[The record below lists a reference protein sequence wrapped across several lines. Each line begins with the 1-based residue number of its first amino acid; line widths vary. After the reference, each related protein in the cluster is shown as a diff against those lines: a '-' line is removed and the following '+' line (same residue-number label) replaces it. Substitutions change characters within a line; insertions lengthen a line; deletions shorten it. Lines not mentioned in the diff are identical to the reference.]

1 MFWPDYMIVA
11 LFAVI
16 VGLVVFYGRRQARL
30 LMSRGKTVPD
40 TGGLQE
46 IAAELRRSNDLLHK
60 LVDGHE
66 ARIAA
71 LEEKS
76 TGRKGGAK
84 P

>member
-1 MFWPDYMIVA
+1 MIDFRQLSEAFDRVVA
-11 LFAVI
+11 LPSEQ
-16 VGLVVFYGRRQARL
+16 RQAAIQEYTA
-30 LMSRGKTVPD
+30 SAP
-40 TGGLQE
+40 E